1 LENIFKTV
9 SDVVEDLA
17 EHDRAASDVK
27 PRESSIEEHKVLP
40 LTGTEFGKPAFCVP
54 GLGRLDDCAVLVV
67 ADALR
72 REGINARIT
81 GATAA
86 IESDEA
92 SSICLCY
99 VENVSRARIDYAVR
113 KLSRKAPAARIV
125 VCLLS
130 GSDKSEASA
139 DQHQTDHPHSLKA
152 TIEAL
157 ACPKRRNEASSG
169 TNDISRGSTF
179 N

>member
-1 LENIFKTV
+1 
-9 SDVVEDLA
+9 
-17 EHDRAASDVK
+17 
-27 PRESSIEEHKVLP
+27 
-40 LTGTEFGKPAFCVP
+40 
-54 GLGRLDDCAVLVV
+54 LVV